1 MSENSILEDTQRTQG
16 HEALRKNV
24 AAGLALAGAVRST
37 LGPKGLDK
45 LLVDNQGR
53 TMVTNDGVTVL
64 RTAKVEHPIAKMII
78 SASETQ
84 EKSVSD
90 GTTSTVILC
99 AELLRNAWYLVSQG
113 VHPSV
118 VSRGYSMAENHA
130 MGELHSLKLE
140 ASSMEVVRTVLEGKL
155 DTESRE
161 LLSKLAVEAAD
172 NIYDEVS
179 NKSDST
185 RVKKLQLIG
194 NSVSGTKLISGLM
207 VAKTCVHPEMNA
219 NLSNGNI
226 LLIDGGIERESLTSD
241 VKIKVESTGVLEAF
255 RKQEISRLEN
265 IVEKIKDHG
274 IQLVVCRDGIDDE
287 AREYLY
293 RNGILAYRR
302 VEKNDLDLISQSTG
316 ASLINDVF
324 SMRKEDIGKFTST
337 KQEQIGGVNY
347 WILESQGKGSTF
359 VATGTT
365 DEVVAEV
372 ERCFDDAFGVAC
384 QMRTDPSVLPGAGA
398 VYIALARSMR
408 RFAET
413 IPGREQL
420 AIEAWA
426 DALEIIPRALAEN
439 AGMDPTD
446 SILSLTSSQSK
457 MGSTIGINHEN
468 KSFDCSVK
476 RKVYDLFS
484 VVSQIITGGNEA
496 AISVLRIDDILW
508 AQQDAEIPEDVQERL
523 ENPMA

>member
-1 MSENSILEDTQRTQG
+1 MTQ
-16 HEALRKNV
+16 K
-24 AAGLALAGAVRST
+24 AG
-37 LGPKGLDK
+37 
-45 LLVDNQGR
+45 
-53 TMVTNDGVTVL
+53 
-64 RTAKVEHPIAKMII
+64 
-78 SASETQ
+78 
-84 EKSVSD
+84 
-90 GTTSTVILC
+90 
-99 AELLRNAWYLVSQG
+99 
-113 VHPSV
+113 
-118 VSRGYSMAENHA
+118 
-130 MGELHSLKLE
+130 
-140 ASSMEVVRTVLEGKL
+140 
-155 DTESRE
+155 E

-347 WILESQGKGSTF
+347 WI
-359 VATGTT
+359 
-365 DEVVAEV
+365 
-372 ERCFDDAFGVAC
+372 
-384 QMRTDPSVLPGAGA
+384 
-398 VYIALARSMR
+398 
-408 RFAET
+408 
-413 IPGREQL
+413 
-420 AIEAWA
+420 
-426 DALEIIPRALAEN
+426 
-439 AGMDPTD
+439 
-446 SILSLTSSQSK
+446 
-457 MGSTIGINHEN
+457 
-468 KSFDCSVK
+468 
-476 RKVYDLFS
+476 
-484 VVSQIITGGNEA
+484 
-496 AISVLRIDDILW
+496 
-508 AQQDAEIPEDVQERL
+508 
-523 ENPMA
+523 

>member
-226 LLIDGGIERESLTSD
+226 LLIDGGIEE
-241 VKIKVESTGVLEAF
+241 
-255 RKQEISRLEN
+255 
-265 IVEKIKDHG
+265 
-274 IQLVVCRDGIDDE
+274 
-287 AREYLY
+287 
-293 RNGILAYRR
+293 R
-302 VEKNDLDLISQSTG
+302 V
-316 ASLINDVF
+316 
-324 SMRKEDIGKFTST
+324 
-337 KQEQIGGVNY
+337 
-347 WILESQGKGSTF
+347 
-359 VATGTT
+359 
-365 DEVVAEV
+365 
-372 ERCFDDAFGVAC
+372 
-384 QMRTDPSVLPGAGA
+384 
-398 VYIALARSMR
+398 
-408 RFAET
+408 
-413 IPGREQL
+413 
-420 AIEAWA
+420 
-426 DALEIIPRALAEN
+426 
-439 AGMDPTD
+439 
-446 SILSLTSSQSK
+446 
-457 MGSTIGINHEN
+457 
-468 KSFDCSVK
+468 
-476 RKVYDLFS
+476 
-484 VVSQIITGGNEA
+484 
-496 AISVLRIDDILW
+496 
-508 AQQDAEIPEDVQERL
+508 
-523 ENPMA
+523 